1 MIGLSTV
8 IPVYKG
14 ANSIG
19 PLVKELS
26 KLEIENG
33 FEIIL
38 VNDGSPDNS
47 YQIIKSL
54 VEETTLPIISIDLA
68 RNFGEHNAVMAGL
81 SVADGDYII
90 NIDDDFQNPPSEV
103 KKLYDYARVNSDLDV
118 IYTFYAKKK
127 HSFFRNLGSKFTNWA
142 ANFLLDKPKNLYL
155 SSFRCINRFT
165 KDNIVSYVG
174 PYPYMDGLI
183 LQTTQKIGSLLVEH
197 KSRLGGESNYTF
209 RRLIRLWTAMFVNF
223 SVMPLRISSLF
234 GITTC
239 FLGFIMALVT
249 VIERFTGDT
258 PVGWTSLMAGL
269 LIFSGVQLLIL
280 GMIGEYLGR
289 LFLTVNGRPQFVIRE
304 IKQSKKKTKY
314 KK

>member
-1 MIGLSTV
+1 MIGLSIV

-103 KKLYDYARVNSDLDV
+103 K
-118 IYTFYAKKK
+118 I
-127 HSFFRNLGSKFTNWA
+127 RNLGSKFTNWA